1 MTTSATPPEA
11 PHETRLE
18 RRLESAVDRAT
29 TPRGAAVV
37 IASASIAVTVASAV
51 LMTIVDRANYP
62 SFGSGLWWAIQTTT
76 TVGYGD
82 NVPTTF
88 AGRSIAAVVMMFGI
102 GFLTV
107 ITASITST
115 FVARSRLEQ
124 TRGEPEAPTAE
135 QLRRLDKRL
144 ERIEA
149 GLFERP
155 SDAELPTAG
164 HFRRLEERLDRTR
177 SNQPV
182 PIELPTPPS
191 PRAERDHLPRRATP
205 PVGPR
210 SARRP

>member
-1 MTTSATPPEA
+1 MTTNTTPPGA
-11 PHETRLE
+11 TNETRLE

-37 IASASIAVTVASAV
+37 IASASIVITVASAL
-51 LMTIVDRANYP
+51 LMNIVDRENYP

-107 ITASITST
+107 ITAAITSS

-124 TRGEPEAPTAE
+124 ERSDPEASTAE
-135 QLRRLDKRL
+135 HFRQFDGRL

-149 GLFERP
+149 SLSSTRAPQASSEMP
-155 SDAELPTAG
+155 AAE
-164 HFRRLEERLDRTR
+164 HFRRLDERLGRIEAALTR
-177 SNQPV
+177 
-182 PIELPTPPS
+182 PS
-191 PRAERDHLPRRATP
+191 
-205 PVGPR
+205 
-210 SARRP
+210 